1 MKVVK
6 PPSPLEAKQGITL
19 ASAAKLALDQKVS
32 GAKYLHYDQLRH
44 RVASKQALDELWLG
58 LHFARMLSAKWLDLK
73 MEGDAQLL
81 SPTPKINITSVM
93 QKSCSIVDRLTS
105 SAAESERHE
114 KFNADNYLMTEL
126 TAAESIASSQLE
138 GAATTS
144 RVALE
149 MIKLG
154 RHPRDDSEKMIM
166 GNYRMMQYV
175 SERGAR
181 PFDVKEILHLQSV
194 AVGGIDDNR
203 YSPGELRRTTDDV
216 VVVDHEQNILH
227 TPLAAE
233 YLEPALKQL
242 CAFINTPHET
252 AEDESYLHPLVK
264 AAIIHF
270 MIGYLHPFRDGNG
283 RTARALFY
291 WYMLKCGYSAFRY
304 ISISKLLKN
313 APAKYVRAY
322 LYTETD
328 ELDLTYFVD
337 YQCEIVSRAVKD
349 YTDYIKDLLKTRG
362 ELANWLYSTGLA
374 DNVNTRQLALA
385 TTAIQNPGVIFTAA
399 EVAQQMNVSD
409 NTARD
414 DLKKLTELGLM
425 RSMKEGKGNVY
436 LSPKSLQELKKWR
449 GNKGQQPSAQD
460 W

>member
-1 MKVVK
+1 MKVAK
-6 PPSPLEAKQGITL
+6 PPSDVMKGITL
-19 ASAAKLALDQKVS
+19 GDAAKLAFKQNLSKN
-32 GAKYLHYDQLRH
+32 KYLHYDQLRH
-44 RVASKQALDELWLG
+44 RISSKEECDRLWWG
-58 LHFARMLSAKWLDLK
+58 LHFSRMLSAKWLDLK
-73 MEGDAQLL
+73 MEGDNQLTA
-81 SPTPKINITSVM
+81 PAPKINITSAM
-93 QKSCSIVDRLTS
+93 QKACSIVDRLTS
-105 SAAESERHE
+105 SAAEAERHE
-114 KFNADNYLMTEL
+114 QFDADNYLMTEL

-149 MIKLG
+149 MIKLS

-166 GNYRMMQYV
+166 GNYRLMQYI
-175 SERGAR
+175 SERGNR

-194 AVGGIDDNR
+194 AVGGIDNDR
-203 YSPGELRRTTDDV
+203 YLPGELRHASDEV
-216 VVVDHEQNILH
+216 VVVDHEQKVLH
-227 TPLAAE
+227 TPIAAE
-233 YLEPALKQL
+233 YLEAALTKL
-242 CAFINTPHET
+242 CIFINTPHES
-252 AEDESYLHPLVK
+252 ADDESYLHPLIK

-304 ISISKLLKN
+304 ISISRLLKN
-313 APAKYVRAY
+313 APAKYVKAY

-337 YQCEIVSRAVKD
+337 YQCEIVSRAVND

-362 ELANWLYSTGLA
+362 ELANWLYRSGLA
-374 DNVNTRQLALA
+374 QKVNNRQLALA
-385 TTAIQNPGVIFTAA
+385 TTAVQNPGVIFTAA
-399 EVAQQMNVSD
+399 EVARQMNVSD

-425 RSMKEGKGNVY
+425 QSMKEGKGSVY
-436 LSPKSLQELKKWR
+436 LSPKSLNELKKWS
-449 GNKGQQPSAQD
+449 GKKGQTPTTQD

>member
-1 MKVVK
+1 MKVVR
-6 PPSPLEAKQGITL
+6 PPSPFGAKPGITL
-19 ASAAKLALDQKVS
+19 ANATKLAFRYGRSD
-32 GAKYLHYDQLRH
+32 AKYLHYDQLRH
-44 RVASKQALDELWLG
+44 RVASKEELEQLWWG

-73 MEGDAQLL
+73 MEGDTQLAV
-81 SPTPKINITSVM
+81 PAPKINITSVM

-105 SAAESERHE
+105 SAAEAERRE

-154 RHPRDDSEKMIM
+154 RHPRDDSEKMII

-175 SERGAR
+175 SERGDT
-181 PFDVKEILHLQSV
+181 PFDVQDILHLQSV
-194 AVGGIDDNR
+194 AVGGIDDER
-203 YSPGELRRTTDDV
+203 YSPGELRRSTDDV
-216 VVVDHEQNILH
+216 VVVDHEQNIVH
-227 TPLAAE
+227 TPIAAE
-233 YLEPALKQL
+233 HLESALRKL
-242 CAFINTPHET
+242 CIFINTPHES
-252 AEDESYLHPLVK
+252 AEDESYLHPLIK

-313 APAKYVRAY
+313 APSKYVKAY

-337 YQCEIVSRAVKD
+337 YQCEIISRAVRD
-349 YTDYIKDLLKTRG
+349 YTDYITELLRTRA
-362 ELANWLYSTGLA
+362 ELADWLYRSGL
-374 DNVNTRQLALA
+374 DQKVNRRQLDLA
-385 TTAIQNPGVIFTAA
+385 TTSLKNPGVIFTAA
-399 EVAQQMNVSD
+399 EVARQLNVSD

-425 RSMKEGKGNVY
+425 RAMKEGKGSVY
-436 LSPKSLQELKKWR
+436 LSPKSLQELKKWS
-449 GNKGQQPSAQD
+449 GNQGPSTTAQD

>member
-6 PPSPLEAKQGITL
+6 PPTDFKAGMTL
-19 ASAAKLALDQKVS
+19 VDAARLAFRQSLPKE
-32 GAKYLHYDQLRH
+32 KYLHYDQLRH
-44 RVASKQALDELWLG
+44 RISAKEELDLLWRG

-73 MEGDAQLL
+73 AEGDTQLTA
-81 SPTPKINITSVM
+81 PAPKINITSLM

-105 SAAESERHE
+105 SAAEAERHA
-114 KFNADNYLMTEL
+114 KFNAENYLMTEL

-154 RHPRDDSEKMIM
+154 RHPRDDSEKMIL

-175 SERGAR
+175 SARGDK
-181 PFDVKEILHLQSV
+181 PFEVKDILHLQSV
-194 AVGGIDDNR
+194 AVSGIDDEK
-203 YSPGELRRTTDDV
+203 YSPGELRRESDNV

-227 TPLAAE
+227 TPIAAE
-233 YLEPALKQL
+233 YLDAALKQL
-242 CAFINTPHET
+242 CVFINTPHET

-264 AAIIHF
+264 AAVIHF
-270 MIGYLHPFRDGNG
+270 MMGYLHPFRDGNG

-322 LYTETD
+322 LYSETD

-337 YQCEIVSRAVKD
+337 YQCEIVSRAVKE
-349 YTDYIKDLLKTRG
+349 YTDYIRDLLIARG
-362 ELANWLYSTGLA
+362 ELAGWLYSTGLA
-374 DNVNTRQLALA
+374 DKVNTRQLALA
-385 TTAIQNPGVIFTAA
+385 TSAIQNPGVIFTAA
-399 EVAQQMNVSD
+399 EVSQQMNVSD

-425 RSMKEGKGNVY
+425 RSMKEGKGHVY
-436 LSPKSLQELKKWR
+436 LSPKNLRELKKWN
-449 GNKGQQPSAQD
+449 GDKGTQTTAQD